1 MIVLIFFLNI
11 QVNLIHN
18 VKTNVNRK
26 YIFNITR
33 SDATVTVVN
42 RQYYN
47 EQKKNESEP
56 LYFARHFFILRAL
69 ACKCS

>member
-47 EQKKNESEP
+47 EKK
-56 LYFARHFFILRAL
+56 
-69 ACKCS
+69 K